1 MLILVEHDQKSFS
14 LQINITEGITS
25 IVQWIND
32 TSIAI
37 ISELR
42 NSGVTKSSYETELRK
57 MTS

>member
-14 LQINITEGITS
+14 LQINVTEGITS

-32 TSIAI
+32 TSIVI